1 MGDVPGPS
9 TAPYFMP
16 RKATENFA
24 RLCQL
29 IMTICSDLLRDVL
42 SRYIKPADLR
52 SELDNN
58 RRKLEKIMNA
68 AQKDLIYPASGS
80 SAITAKDLDISV
92 LYILLRNIC
101 NIPKHK
107 NGWGKPPKKGDKSIA
122 ACIEKIKNERNL
134 ISGHSTAGAIEDNEF
149 QNHWTELRDAIVEI
163 EKCLTSG
170 NLYERGVELLLSC
183 DLNPQK
189 SKEYE
194 DEFKRIQ
201 ERIESLES
209 SKARTEKKIEDIQS
223 FQRKTENELVIKQA
237 KMNNLEKNVKK
248 SSGRKR
254 KDQGYSKRKKFEDL
268 EKRIKGLEG
277 DCFFNCCDTQCFRTI
292 KHVLSSWSIIDPIQL
307 AEQSNGKFFSP
318 VSTDSR
324 LDKVEDQQNSVTQ
337 EIRERFEEFETSI
350 LSIMQGRLS
359 ALNNTIEGRLIG
371 MEQKIEGTL
380 SRMGE
385 KMEGNPPNL
394 ETLPYVHHA
403 LSVTIANSHA
413 NA

>member
-107 NGWGKPPKKGDKSIA
+107 NGWGKPPKEGDKSIA

-201 ERIESLES
+201 GEYISL
-209 SKARTEKKIEDIQS
+209 K
-223 FQRKTENELVIKQA
+223 
-237 KMNNLEKNVKK
+237 
-248 SSGRKR
+248 
-254 KDQGYSKRKKFEDL
+254 Y
-268 EKRIKGLEG
+268 
-277 DCFFNCCDTQCFRTI
+277 
-292 KHVLSSWSIIDPIQL
+292 
-307 AEQSNGKFFSP
+307 FS
-318 VSTDSR
+318 T
-324 LDKVEDQQNSVTQ
+324 
-337 EIRERFEEFETSI
+337 
-350 LSIMQGRLS
+350 
-359 ALNNTIEGRLIG
+359 
-371 MEQKIEGTL
+371 
-380 SRMGE
+380 
-385 KMEGNPPNL
+385 
-394 ETLPYVHHA
+394 Y
-403 LSVTIANSHA
+403 
-413 NA
+413 

>member
-1 MGDVPGPS
+1 MVLNEFERKLSMGDVPGPS

-29 IMTICSDLLRDVL
+29 IMTICSDLLRDVF

-52 SELDNN
+52 SEVDNN

-101 NIPKHK
+101 NIPNHK

-134 ISGHSTAGAIEDNEF
+134 ISGHSTAGAIEDIEF

-201 ERIESLES
+201 GTVTDSQERIESLES
-209 SKARTEKKIEDIQS
+209 SKARTE
-223 FQRKTENELVIKQA
+223 NALVIKQEKIEISKVSKEKQ
-237 KMNNLEKNVKK
+237 KMNFL
-248 SSGRKR
+248 
-254 KDQGYSKRKKFEDL
+254 
-268 EKRIKGLEG
+268 
-277 DCFFNCCDTQCFRTI
+277 
-292 KHVLSSWSIIDPIQL
+292 
-307 AEQSNGKFFSP
+307 
-318 VSTDSR
+318 
-324 LDKVEDQQNSVTQ
+324 
-337 EIRERFEEFETSI
+337 
-350 LSIMQGRLS
+350 
-359 ALNNTIEGRLIG
+359 
-371 MEQKIEGTL
+371 
-380 SRMGE
+380 
-385 KMEGNPPNL
+385 
-394 ETLPYVHHA
+394 
-403 LSVTIANSHA
+403 
-413 NA
+413 

>member
-1 MGDVPGPS
+1 MFLGHRRLRILCREKQ
-9 TAPYFMP
+9 
-16 RKATENFA
+16 RKTFA

-107 NGWGKPPKKGDKSIA
+107 NGWGKPPKKGGKSIA

-201 ERIESLES
+201 GEYISL
-209 SKARTEKKIEDIQS
+209 K
-223 FQRKTENELVIKQA
+223 
-237 KMNNLEKNVKK
+237 
-248 SSGRKR
+248 
-254 KDQGYSKRKKFEDL
+254 Y
-268 EKRIKGLEG
+268 
-277 DCFFNCCDTQCFRTI
+277 
-292 KHVLSSWSIIDPIQL
+292 
-307 AEQSNGKFFSP
+307 FS
-318 VSTDSR
+318 T
-324 LDKVEDQQNSVTQ
+324 
-337 EIRERFEEFETSI
+337 
-350 LSIMQGRLS
+350 
-359 ALNNTIEGRLIG
+359 
-371 MEQKIEGTL
+371 
-380 SRMGE
+380 
-385 KMEGNPPNL
+385 
-394 ETLPYVHHA
+394 Y
-403 LSVTIANSHA
+403 
-413 NA
+413 